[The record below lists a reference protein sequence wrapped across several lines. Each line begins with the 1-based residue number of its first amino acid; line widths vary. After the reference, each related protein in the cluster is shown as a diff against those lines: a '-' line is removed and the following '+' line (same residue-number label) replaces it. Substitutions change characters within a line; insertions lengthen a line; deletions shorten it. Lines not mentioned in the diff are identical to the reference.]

1 MKMNQRFFVH
11 LIQESPLY
19 VMKQLEHINFRSV
32 KYITWQYCYY
42 SILALVSYS
51 FSLLLFGGGI
61 AFSSMPY
68 APYLVLVIGL

>member
-1 MKMNQRFFVH
+1 MH

-42 SILALVSYS
+42 FILALVSYS
-51 FSLLLFGGGI
+51 FSLLLFGG
-61 AFSSMPY
+61 
-68 APYLVLVIGL
+68 V

>member
-11 LIQESPLY
+11 LIQESPLS
-19 VMKQLEHINFRSV
+19 VMKQLERINFRSV

-51 FSLLLFGGGI
+51 FSLLLFGG
-61 AFSSMPY
+61 
-68 APYLVLVIGL
+68 V